1 MTFKDLFSVQSA
13 SYAKYRPDY
22 PPALYAWLAS
32 QTPGHAQAW
41 DCGTGNGQCAV
52 HLAGFYENVYATDP
66 SAQQIAHAAPH
77 DHVRY
82 AVEPAENCGL
92 PDASADLVTVGQAL
106 HWFRFEDY
114 FREVARVL
122 RPGGLFAAWTYGLPE
137 ISPEIDALLLQL
149 HEGPLGSY
157 WLPENRMIEKGYAD
171 IPFPFPLIAA
181 PEFYV
186 EKYFSRSDLFGLFD
200 TWSATQRYI
209 ADHNR
214 HPAEDIATPLMAVW
228 SENEV
233 KTLRWKLVV
242 KAGRPHE
249 APNLRR

>member
-13 SYAKYRPDY
+13 SYAKFRPDY

-77 DHVRY
+77 DRVRY

-122 RPGGLFAAWTYGLPE
+122 RPGGS
-137 ISPEIDALLLQL
+137 SPHGRTACRRF
-149 HEGPLGSY
+149 HRRSTR
-157 WLPENRMIEKGYAD
+157 W
-171 IPFPFPLIAA
+171 
-181 PEFYV
+181 
-186 EKYFSRSDLFGLFD
+186 YFSCTKARS
-200 TWSATQRYI
+200 
-209 ADHNR
+209 
-214 HPAEDIATPLMAVW
+214 AVTGCR
-228 SENEV
+228 
-233 KTLRWKLVV
+233 KT
-242 KAGRPHE
+242 A
-249 APNLRR
+249 